1 VVYNLVLFSLFHLNL
16 FRCPVTIIYR
26 WVFQLYYV
34 HSKRKSFRTND
45 HWQNFSNEECKCML
59 KFRHGHNEGGYM
71 SVEFF
76 WNNICVFSLNS
87 YHHADSVSWELLI
100 KKNHRNTVLSTCK
113 LFHTGAS
120 VKKTRRCF
128 KRLSMVIWW
137 SNNCIY
143 VFLLIVTCWSFCSI
157 ISPIAAVLY
166 ITKVNYECLSLGAVN
181 NIGWRFHG

>member
-1 VVYNLVLFSLFHLNL
+1 MVYNLVLFSLFHLNL

-59 KFRHGHNEGGYM
+59 KFRHGHNECGYM

-100 KKNHRNTVLSTCK
+100 KKNIATLCCRHANFFIQVLQSK
-113 LFHTGAS
+113 RQEDAS
-120 VKKTRRCF
+120 KD
-128 KRLSMVIWW
+128 
-137 SNNCIY
+137 
-143 VFLLIVTCWSFCSI
+143 
-157 ISPIAAVLY
+157 
-166 ITKVNYECLSLGAVN
+166 
-181 NIGWRFHG
+181 